1 MNVPN
6 LLTLLRIFFVPLL
19 VAALVQDSWQLEI
32 AGLLVGN
39 EIVALTIF
47 LAAAATDLLD
57 GYVARRWGKVTT
69 VGTLLD
75 PIADKLLIS
84 SALIALV
91 QVRLVPGWMAILII
105 GREFAVSGLRS
116 IAASAGY
123 VIEASDLG
131 KTKMV
136 SQVLAVSLV
145 LLSIRWPFLRAL
157 AHFWLWAVVAFGIL
171 SAAMYFRKF
180 WRKVDDSIKQRR
192 RRELLKLERRQRLL
206 ARKQKKGLAADSGV
220 VLQKNPG
227 R

>member
-6 LLTLLRIFFVPLL
+6 LLTLLRIFLVPLL
-19 VAALVQDSWQLEI
+19 VAALVQESWQLTI
-32 AGLLVGN
+32 GGLSIGN
-39 EIVALTIF
+39 EIVALAIF

-84 SALIALV
+84 AALIALV

-116 IAASAGY
+116 IAASTGY
-123 VIEASDLG
+123 TIQASDLG

-145 LLSIRWPFLRAL
+145 LLSIRWPYLRPFAD
-157 AHFWLWAVVAFGIL
+157 FWLWIVVFFGIL
-171 SAAMYFRKF
+171 SAVMYFLKF
-180 WRKVDDSIKQRR
+180 WRKVDDGIKQRR
-192 RRELLKLERRQRLL
+192 RMELLMQERRQKML
-206 ARKQKKGLAADSGV
+206 ARRHKKGMADSPVELGKAR
-220 VLQKNPG
+220 QP
-227 R
+227 